1 MSMNKENRQSHQRTQ
16 DVRWKPNVG
25 ENHLLQYVSIFFQF
39 RNSFTMIL
47 YWCSPLP
54 VRRLQPAES
63 YNSLSFSSLSWKGA
77 TTPYF
82 FSWRIKWSTSI
93 QQIQSTTDIR
103 SVITETTQNTL
114 WTEIYSQQIIL
125 RQGRIFSFCGLRLDA
140 VYLLLFCVQTH
151 YSSLLFCDRRTQQ
164 HYRAASFASE
174 THPIPQSRRVL
185 CLRDAPEP
193 LLYCVPAHFP
203 FTESASLQ
211 I

>member
-1 MSMNKENRQSHQRTQ
+1 MNKENRQSHQRTQ

-82 FSWRIKWSTSI
+82 FSFKDHFS
-93 QQIQSTTDIR
+93 
-103 SVITETTQNTL
+103 L
-114 WTEIYSQQIIL
+114 
-125 RQGRIFSFCGLRLDA
+125 IFRLDPRTSKTHQLHLHHQSLISPNPTRIQICK
-140 VYLLLFCVQTH
+140 YFLITLQLLHQTYPDH
-151 YSSLLFCDRRTQQ
+151 NMC
-164 HYRAASFASE
+164 
-174 THPIPQSRRVL
+174 
-185 CLRDAPEP
+185 
-193 LLYCVPAHFP
+193 
-203 FTESASLQ
+203 
-211 I
+211 